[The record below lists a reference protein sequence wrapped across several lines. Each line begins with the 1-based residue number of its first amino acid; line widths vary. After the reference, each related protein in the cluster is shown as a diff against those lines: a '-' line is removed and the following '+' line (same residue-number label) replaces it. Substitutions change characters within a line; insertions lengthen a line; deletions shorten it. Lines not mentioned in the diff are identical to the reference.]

1 MGGSQKVAVIGCGNA
16 ALCAAISA
24 RESGAEVTVFER
36 APKEHR
42 GGNSAFTAGIMR
54 ACYASV
60 DELRELLPELDE
72 SEVPASGLTPYLPDQ
87 YLEDIGRVTEYRSDP
102 ELADTL
108 VSETHG
114 TLAWMRGHGVR
125 FQPMYTAH
133 IDGVPSFS
141 GVPTVD
147 VWGGGE
153 GLVDAL
159 IAEAERLGVEI
170 RYDSELVGIVRSESG
185 IEGVEIRSGGRT
197 TVHEADA
204 AVLGAGGFSANREWR
219 VRYLGQDWDLV
230 KVRGSRFNTGGGIK
244 AAFDAGAAPA
254 GHWSGCHSIAW
265 DRNAD
270 DFGDPANP
278 AGFQRHGYP
287 FGIVV
292 NAEGRRFLDEGA
304 DFRNITYSR
313 YGRKILAQPQ
323 QFAWQV
329 FDARTAP
336 LLNSEYRLRETT
348 KVKAPTIQALA
359 ERLEGVD
366 AEQFLATVAE
376 FNAAVQEDVPFD
388 LNVKDGRGTV
398 GLAQP
403 KTNWANAISEGPFEA
418 YQVTCGITFTFGGI
432 RIDSDAAVLDDGG
445 EVIPGLFACGE
456 MAGGLFYFGG
466 IDGLGLTYGAVF
478 GRLAGAGAAQRA
490 R

>member
-1 MGGSQKVAVIGCGNA
+1 MVGCGNA

-24 RESGAEVTVFER
+24 RESGADVVVFER
-36 APKEHR
+36 APRPQR
-42 GGNSAFTAGIMR
+42 GGNSTFTAGIMR
-54 ACYASV
+54 ASYESLE
-60 DELRELLPELDE
+60 ELRELLPELDE
-72 SEVPASGLTPYLPDQ
+72 SEVPDSGLRSYPPEQ
-87 YLEDIGRVTEYRSDP
+87 YLEDIGRVTEYRADP

-133 IDGVPSFS
+133 VDGAPSFS

-153 GLVDAL
+153 GLVAAL
-159 IAEAERLGVEI
+159 ADEAERLGVEI
-170 RYDSELVGIVRSESG
+170 HYDSEVVGLVRGDDG
-185 IEGVEIRSGGRT
+185 IEAVEVRKGGWT
-197 TVHEADA
+197 SVHETDA
-204 AVLGAGGFSANREWR
+204 VVLGAGGFSANREWR
-219 VRYLGQDWDLV
+219 VRYLGPDWDLV

-244 AAFDAGAAPA
+244 VALEVGAAPA
-254 GHWSGCHSIAW
+254 GHWSGCHAIAW

-292 NAEGRRFLDEGA
+292 NAEGKRFLDEGA
-304 DFRNITYSR
+304 DFRNITYSK
-313 YGRKILAQPQ
+313 YGRKVLAQPQ

-329 FDARTAP
+329 FDAKVAP
-336 LLNSEYRLRETT
+336 LLNPEYRLREVT
-348 KVKAPTIQALA
+348 KVKAPTIEALA

-366 AEQFLATVAE
+366 AEQFLKTVEE

-388 LNVKDGRGTV
+388 PDIKDGRGAV

-403 KTNWANAISEGPFEA
+403 KTNWANTISEGPFEA

-432 RIDSDAAVLDDGG
+432 RINSDAAVLDDSGD
-445 EVIPGLFACGE
+445 VIPGLFACGE
-456 MAGGLFYFGG
+456 MAGGLFYFAG

-478 GRLAGAGAAQRA
+478 GRRAGSGAAQSA